1 MELIL
6 KQYDIPLLRFSAT
19 NDSSTPEIEVH
30 WINEE
35 QRHLLP
41 LDMELSPERISRW
54 MRRRTIP
61 RNRAY
66 VNRLLAKC
74 GLNANRPMGILALC
88 KGLSVDDSYWVVEE
102 GFEGTFEKY
111 NLFENRFSEVLALI
125 AFTGGLGAG
134 KTAFCEGIARGLGC
148 TDPVSSPTF
157 AIVNY
162 YRGPRPL
169 AHFDLYRI
177 STENDLCAAG
187 FYDYLDQGA
196 IVAAEWSENFADLLA
211 LEQPIHVNI
220 ERVDENTRKITIEG
234 VEV

>member
-1 MELIL
+1 MRP
-6 KQYDIPLLRFSAT
+6 KTRSLLMQEFVT
-19 NDSSTPEIEVH
+19 H
-30 WINEE
+30 
-35 QRHLLP
+35 
-41 LDMELSPERISRW
+41 SRQETVAVG
-54 MRRRTIP
+54 RE
-61 RNRAY
+61 
-66 VNRLLAKC
+66 LAKT
-74 GLNANRPMGILALC
+74 LPA
-88 KGLSVDDSYWVVEE
+88 
-102 GFEGTFEKY
+102 GT
-111 NLFENRFSEVLALI
+111 LI

-134 KTAFCEGIARGLGC
+134 KTAFCQGLAEGLGC

-196 IVAAEWSENFADLLA
+196 VVAAEWSENFADLLE
-211 LEQPIHVNI
+211 LEDPIHINI
-220 ERVDENTRKITIEG
+220 ARVDDTTRRITIEG

>member
-1 MELIL
+1 MAEYI
-6 KQYDIPLLRFSAT
+6 T
-19 NDSSTPEIEVH
+19 H
-30 WINEE
+30 
-35 QRHLLP
+35 
-41 LDMELSPERISRW
+41 SRAE
-54 MRRRTIP
+54 T
-61 RNRAY
+61 
-66 VNRLLAKC
+66 V
-74 GLNANRPMGILALC
+74 ALG
-88 KGLSVDDSYWVVEE
+88 K
-102 GFEGTFEKY
+102 
-111 NLFENRFSEVLALI
+111 RMAAVLQPGALI

-134 KTAFCEGIARGLGC
+134 KTAFTEGLAEGLGC

-220 ERVDENTRKITIEG
+220 ERVDENTRLQYLLWTANQFSRIPASQQSQQHWLFASCWTVLPPHRKQ
-234 VEV
+234 

>member
-1 MELIL
+1 MKTIHITSQEELRDVAEAIVRDL
-6 KQYDIPLLRFSAT
+6 G
-19 NDSSTPEIEVH
+19 
-30 WINEE
+30 
-35 QRHLLP
+35 
-41 LDMELSPERISRW
+41 
-54 MRRRTIP
+54 RRT
-61 RNRAY
+61 
-66 VNRLLAKC
+66 
-74 GLNANRPMGILALC
+74 
-88 KGLSVDDSYWVVEE
+88 VV
-102 GFEGTFEKY
+102 
-111 NLFENRFSEVLALI
+111 
-125 AFTGGLGAG
+125 AFRGEMGAG
-134 KTAFCEGIARGLGC
+134 KTTLIREIAAVLGA
-148 TDPVSSPTF
+148 TDTVTSPTF

>member
-1 MELIL
+1 MAEHCHPFLMIGRETPW
-6 KQYDIPLLRFSAT
+6 QNTSPIPAPRRWRWASA
-19 NDSSTPEIEVH
+19 
-30 WINEE
+30 W
-35 QRHLLP
+35 R
-41 LDMELSPERISRW
+41 
-54 MRRRTIP
+54 
-61 RNRAY
+61 
-66 VNRLLAKC
+66 
-74 GLNANRPMGILALC
+74 
-88 KGLSVDDSYWVVEE
+88 
-102 GFEGTFEKY
+102 
-111 NLFENRFSEVLALI
+111 
-125 AFTGGLGAG
+125 
-134 KTAFCEGIARGLGC
+134 LGC

>member
-1 MELIL
+1 MAEVSV
-6 KQYDIPLLRFSAT
+6 IPFDLPLSLLRR
-19 NDSSTPEIEVH
+19 
-30 WINEE
+30 
-35 QRHLLP
+35 Q
-41 LDMELSPERISRW
+41 
-54 MRRRTIP
+54 
-61 RNRAY
+61 
-66 VNRLLAKC
+66 LAKRETVAL
-74 GLNANRPMGILALC
+74 GRKLAA
-88 KGLSVDDSYWVVEE
+88 
-102 GFEGTFEKY
+102 
-111 NLFENRFSEVLALI
+111 VLPDGALI

-134 KTAFCEGIARGLGC
+134 KTAFCEGLAEGLGC

-211 LEQPIHVNI
+211 PEDPIYINI
-220 ERVDENTRKITIEG
+220 DRVDDTTRRITIEG
-234 VEV
+234 VSV